1 MFNLKNLGISSKIL
15 ISPLVV
21 MLFLVMLS
29 LYSIDTF
36 KNSKANFKNIVEE
49 KIELLN
55 IGNKFLIDI
64 REYNIIVYKVFNFV
78 MNVYEEKEIY
88 EQIDLIA
95 KMQKDLN
102 KDLKKLKTLAKSNN
116 KLLKNIKE
124 LEKNLT
130 AYNSSINDSMND
142 VMNITFDRII
152 EAEVYFETIKKE
164 LNEINNNTKKINT
177 DIYNKNLEGIDLTIS
192 VMYILIAVALFLSIL
207 ITFIV
212 TKNIKTP
219 LKMFEKG
226 LLEFFSYLNL
236 EKTTVD
242 KIAIDS
248 KDELGKMAALIN
260 SNIER
265 SKEKIEEDRKLLD
278 STIQTTTK
286 AKQGYLDVRIEV
298 NSSNPMLNQLK
309 NEINQMLE
317 EIENNIKKSMEVI
330 STYTQYDYTQRVD
343 TSSLEGDLK
352 AFSNDINSLGDAVC
366 SMLVENRDVG
376 QRLSLSAENLSKNVN
391 DLTNA
396 ANNQAASLEETAASI
411 EEITAKMQN
420 SSKNIA
426 QMTSYANDVSTSVV
440 QGEDLATKTTLS
452 MDEINEQTQAIAEAI
467 TVIDQISFQT
477 NILSLNAAVEA
488 ATAGEAGKGFAV
500 VAQEVRNLASRSAE
514 AAKEIKDLVENA
526 TQKAFEGK
534 EISAQMIKG
543 YEKLNNNIQNTLSL
557 ITEVS
562 SSSKEQSIAMEQINE
577 TINQLDQVTQQNAMS
592 ASGAN
597 DVAKDVKD
605 IAQNVVSNTNKKKFI
620 DII

>member
-1 MFNLKNLGISSKIL
+1 
-15 ISPLVV
+15 
-21 MLFLVMLS
+21 
-29 LYSIDTF
+29 
-36 KNSKANFKNIVEE
+36 
-49 KIELLN
+49 
-55 IGNKFLIDI
+55 
-64 REYNIIVYKVFNFV
+64 
-78 MNVYEEKEIY
+78 
-88 EQIDLIA
+88 
-95 KMQKDLN
+95 
-102 KDLKKLKTLAKSNN
+102 
-116 KLLKNIKE
+116 
-124 LEKNLT
+124 
-130 AYNSSINDSMND
+130 
-142 VMNITFDRII
+142 
-152 EAEVYFETIKKE
+152 
-164 LNEINNNTKKINT
+164 
-177 DIYNKNLEGIDLTIS
+177 
-192 VMYILIAVALFLSIL
+192 MYILIAVALFLSIL

>member
-467 TVIDQISFQT
+467 TVIDQIAFQT

-500 VAQEVRNLASRSAE
+500 VAGEVRNLASRSAE
-514 AAKEIKDLVENA
+514 AAKEIKDLVESASENA
-526 TQKAFEGK
+526 NKGK
-534 EISAQMIKG
+534 NISTNMIDGFTDLEDKV
-543 YEKLNNNIQNTLSL
+543 LQTNQL
-557 ITEVS
+557 IDDVTNAAR
-562 SSSKEQSIAMEQINE
+562 EQTIGMSQISDA
-577 TINQLDQVTQQNAMS
+577 INQLDQFTQQNAQI
-592 ASGAN
+592 AEKAN
-597 DVAKDVKD
+597 QVALKTDE
-605 IAQNVVSNTNKKKFI
+605 IAKHVVENVEKNNFNKN
-620 DII
+620 

>member
-1 MFNLKNLGISSKIL
+1 
-15 ISPLVV
+15 
-21 MLFLVMLS
+21 
-29 LYSIDTF
+29 
-36 KNSKANFKNIVEE
+36 
-49 KIELLN
+49 
-55 IGNKFLIDI
+55 
-64 REYNIIVYKVFNFV
+64 